1 MNKITSFCFAAVLA
15 VSAMALGCANPVYV
29 EKDES
34 SNLAK
39 YKTYAWVEMKD
50 NQNDSKNVTS
60 FADAA
65 VKSTAREALE
75 KKGWTLNE
83 NNPDVLLSY
92 DVLVERGTETQSQAV
107 YSQPYSRVY
116 YNPYMRR
123 WGTVYY
129 PSQFMGY
136 DSYDV
141 PVREGTL
148 TLTIT
153 DPQTDKVIW
162 QGWTTESMEDRKFAT
177 SEVQKAVKKILK
189 KF

>member
-1 MNKITSFCFAAVLA
+1 MNKKNFFWFAAITA
-15 VSAMALGCANPVYV
+15 VSAMASGCGNRVYV

-34 SNLAK
+34 ANLAK

-50 NQNDSKNVTS
+50 NKDDSKNVTS

-65 VKSTAREALE
+65 VKSTAREILE

-83 NNPDVLLSY
+83 INPDVLLSY
-92 DVLVERGTETQSQAV
+92 DVLVERGSETQSQAV

-116 YNPYMRR
+116 YNPYLRR

-148 TLTIT
+148 TLTMT
-153 DPQTDKVIW
+153 NPETDKVIW
-162 QGWTTESMEDRKFAT
+162 QGWTTKSMEDRKFAT
-177 SEVQKAVKKILK
+177 SEIKKAVKTILK